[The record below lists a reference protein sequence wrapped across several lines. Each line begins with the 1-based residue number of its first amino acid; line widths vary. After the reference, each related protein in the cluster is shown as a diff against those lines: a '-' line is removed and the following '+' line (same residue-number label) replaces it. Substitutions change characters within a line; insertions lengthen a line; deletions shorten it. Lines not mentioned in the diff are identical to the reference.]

1 MTQLTNLTPLLE
13 AEASQTGSLIMTVG
27 MVAVLGLVFYF
38 FMYRPQKKQEKETK
52 AMLDS
57 IELGD
62 VVSTVGGI
70 VGVVVRIKGE
80 MMLIETGADRTR
92 LQIQKWA
99 VRQVEEKAHPDEEA
113 HRGSTVDGKSAAK
126 MKK

>member
-13 AEASQTGSLIMTVG
+13 AQASQTGSLLMTVG
-27 MVAVLGLVFYF
+27 MVVVLGLVFYF

-52 AMLDS
+52 AMLDA
-57 IELGD
+57 IEVGD
-62 VVSTVGGI
+62 VISTVGGV

-99 VRQVEEKAHPDEEA
+99 VRQVEEKAHPVA
-113 HRGSTVDGKSAAK
+113 TVDGKSAGK
-126 MKK
+126 LKK

>member
-1 MTQLTNLTPLLE
+1 MTNLNHLTPLLQE
-13 AEASQTGSLIMTVG
+13 EVGQTGSLIMTVG
-27 MVAVLGLVFYF
+27 MLVVLGVVFYF

-52 AMLDS
+52 AMLDA

-62 VVSTVGGI
+62 VISTVGGV
-70 VGVVVRIKGE
+70 VGVVVRIKGD

-99 VRQVEEKAHPDEEA
+99 VRQVEEKAHPVA
-113 HRGSTVDGKSAAK
+113 TVDGKSAGK
-126 MKK
+126 LKK

>member
-1 MTQLTNLTPLLE
+1 MNLQSAAMIYE
-13 AEASQTGSLIMTVG
+13 AGANQTGSLLMTVG
-27 MVAVLGLVFYF
+27 MVVVLGLVFYF

-70 VGVVVRIKGE
+70 VGVVVRIKGD

-99 VRQVEEKAHPDEEA
+99 VRQVEEKAHPVNVEDK
-113 HRGSTVDGKSAAK
+113 SGKK
-126 MKK
+126 LK